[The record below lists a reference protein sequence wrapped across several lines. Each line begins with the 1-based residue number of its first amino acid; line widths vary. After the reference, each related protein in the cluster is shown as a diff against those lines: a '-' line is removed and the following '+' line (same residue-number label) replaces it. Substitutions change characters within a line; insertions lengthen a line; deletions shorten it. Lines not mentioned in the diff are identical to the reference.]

1 MVAPLRP
8 TAPFVVPKLDITQVK
23 GPSKPA
29 ESGAVG
35 ATGATSFTEQ
45 LREVV
50 QSANELPQQGE
61 QVAQQYAD
69 GKQNDLHGTMV
80 SMAQADIS
88 LRMVANV
95 RNRAIEA
102 YREIMRMGA

>member
-1 MVAPLRP
+1 MVMPIRPGDVFSPTQLNIAKP
-8 TAPFVVPKLDITQVK
+8 TASE
-23 GPSKPA
+23 GPSIIAPENA
-29 ESGAVG
+29 
-35 ATGATSFTEQ
+35 FTEK

-50 QSANELPQQGE
+50 QQVNELPQQGE
-61 QVAQQYAD
+61 QVAKDYAD

-102 YREIMRMGA
+102 YREIMRMGS

>member
-1 MVAPLRP
+1 MVMPIRPGEAFTPAQLGIAPSI
-8 TAPFVVPKLDITQVK
+8 AKSE
-23 GPSKPA
+23 GPSLIAP
-29 ESGAVG
+29 EN
-35 ATGATSFTEQ
+35 SFTEK
-45 LREVV
+45 LREAV
-50 QSANELPQQGE
+50 QNVNELPQQGE
-61 QVAQQYAD
+61 TVAQDYAD

-102 YREIMRMGA
+102 YREIMRMGS

>member
-8 TAPFVVPKLDITQVK
+8 TEPFVVPKLDLTAA
-23 GPSKPA
+23 GAPSQTSASA
-29 ESGAVG
+29 E
-35 ATGATSFTEQ
+35 TGSASFTSK

-50 QSANELPQQGE
+50 QSANELPQQGQ
-61 QVAQQYAD
+61 QVAQAYAD

-102 YREIMRMGA
+102 YREIMRMGS

>member
-8 TAPFVVPKLDITQVK
+8 TDPFVIPKLDITSAGK
-23 GPSKPA
+23 TAPSS
-29 ESGAVG
+29 ES
-35 ATGATSFTEQ
+35 GATSFSSQ

-50 QSANELPQQGE
+50 ASTNEMPLEGE
-61 QVAQQYAD
+61 RVAQAYAD

-88 LRMVANV
+88 LRMVVNV

-102 YREIMRMGA
+102 YREIMRMGS

>member
-8 TAPFVVPKLDITQVK
+8 VDPFVIPKLEIT
-23 GPSKPA
+23 GAGAPSKPSQTNETSSA
-29 ESGAVG
+29 
-35 ATGATSFTEQ
+35 SFTEK

-50 QSANELPQQGE
+50 QNVNELPAQGE
-61 QVAQQYAD
+61 QVAKDYAD

-88 LRMVANV
+88 LRMIANV

-102 YREIMRMGA
+102 YREIMRMGS

>member
-8 TAPFVVPKLDITQVK
+8 TDPFVVPKLDIAQVK
-23 GPSKPA
+23 GPSQPG
-29 ESGAVG
+29 EIG
-35 ATGATSFTEQ
+35 ATGAGSFTEK

-102 YREIMRMGA
+102 YREIMRMGS

>member
-8 TAPFVVPKLDITQVK
+8 TEPFVVPKLDLTK
-23 GPSKPA
+23 MGSTSAPSA
-29 ESGAVG
+29 SSETSQA
-35 ATGATSFTEQ
+35 SFTAK
-45 LREVV
+45 LREAV
-50 QSANELPQQGE
+50 QATNELPQQGE

-102 YREIMRMGA
+102 YREIMRMGS

>member
-1 MVAPLRP
+1 MVAPLKP
-8 TAPFVVPKLDITQVK
+8 TTPFVIPKIELNKVGT
-23 GPSKPA
+23 PSAPSSP
-29 ESGAVG
+29 SG
-35 ATGATSFTEQ
+35 TSAASFADK

-50 QSANELPQQGE
+50 ADANEKPLAGE
-61 QVAQQYAD
+61 KVAADYAD

-88 LRMVANV
+88 LRLVSNV

>member
-1 MVAPLRP
+1 MVAPLKP
-8 TAPFVVPKLDITQVK
+8 QPFVIPKIELNKVGT
-23 GPSKPA
+23 PSAP
-29 ESGAVG
+29 GASSE
-35 ATGATSFTEQ
+35 TSATSFADK

-50 QSANELPQQGE
+50 QEANEKPLEGE
-61 QVAQQYAD
+61 KVAKDYAD

-88 LRMVANV
+88 LRLVSNV
-95 RNRAIEA
+95 RNRAVEA

>member
-1 MVAPLRP
+1 MVMPIGPGNAFAPTKLNIAP
-8 TAPFVVPKLDITQVK
+8 TSANSE
-23 GPSKPA
+23 GPSISAP
-29 ESGAVG
+29 EN
-35 ATGATSFTEQ
+35 SFTAK
-45 LREVV
+45 LREAV
-50 QSANELPQQGE
+50 QNVNELPQQGE
-61 QVAQQYAD
+61 QVAQDYAD

-102 YREIMRMGA
+102 YREIMRMGS

>member
-1 MVAPLRP
+1 MVMPIGPGNAFAPSLLS
-8 TAPFVVPKLDITQVK
+8 VVPSAGKSE
-23 GPSKPA
+23 GPSIAAP
-29 ESGAVG
+29 EN
-35 ATGATSFTEQ
+35 SFTEK

-50 QSANELPQQGE
+50 KGVNELPQQGE

-102 YREIMRMGA
+102 YREIMRMGS

>member
-8 TAPFVVPKLDITQVK
+8 TAPFVVPKLDLTKVSS
-23 GPSKPA
+23 PSAPGVSG
-29 ESGAVG
+29 SGAT
-35 ATGATSFTEQ
+35 AETSFSAK

-50 QSANELPQQGE
+50 QSTNELPQQGE
-61 QVAQQYAD
+61 QVAKDYAD

-102 YREIMRMGA
+102 YREIMRMGS

>member
-8 TAPFVVPKLDITQVK
+8 TEPFVIPKLDITQVK
-23 GPSKPA
+23 GPSQSG
-29 ESGAVG
+29 ESS
-35 ATGATSFTEQ
+35 ATGATAGTSFTEK

-50 QSANELPQQGE
+50 QSTNELPQQGE
-61 QVAQQYAD
+61 KVAQEYAD

-102 YREIMRMGA
+102 YREIMRMGS

>member
-1 MVAPLRP
+1 MVMPIRPGDAFAP
-8 TAPFVVPKLDITQVK
+8 AKLDIAPVAAK
-23 GPSKPA
+23 SEGPSLIAP
-29 ESGAVG
+29 EN
-35 ATGATSFTEQ
+35 SFTEK
-45 LREVV
+45 LREAV
-50 QSANELPQQGE
+50 QGVNELPQQGE
-61 QVAQQYAD
+61 KVAADYAD

-102 YREIMRMGA
+102 YREIMRMGS

>member
-1 MVAPLRP
+1 MVMPIRP
-8 TAPFVVPKLDITQVK
+8 GEAFTPAQLGVTPTLARSE
-23 GPSKPA
+23 GPSI
-29 ESGAVG
+29 
-35 ATGATSFTEQ
+35 ATPNSFSEK

-50 QSANELPQQGE
+50 ASANELPLKGE
-61 QVAQQYAD
+61 QVAQDYAD

-102 YREIMRMGA
+102 YREIMRMGS

>member
-1 MVAPLRP
+1 VVAPLRP
-8 TAPFVVPKLDITQVK
+8 TQPFLPPTIEIARPNVGTVATPKTTQQ
-23 GPSKPA
+23 
-29 ESGAVG
+29 EAV
-35 ATGATSFTEQ
+35 SFTEK
-45 LREVV
+45 LREAVDKT
-50 QSANELPQQGE
+50 NELPKVAE
-61 QVAQQYAD
+61 QVSEDYAD

-80 SMAQADIS
+80 SLAQADIS

>member
-1 MVAPLRP
+1 MVAPLKP
-8 TAPFVVPKLDITQVK
+8 TSPFVIPKIELNKIGTPS
-23 GPSKPA
+23 GPSA
-29 ESGAVG
+29 GTE
-35 ATGATSFTEQ
+35 TSAASFSDK

-50 QSANELPQQGE
+50 QEANEKPLAGE
-61 QVAQQYAD
+61 TVAKDYAD

-88 LRMVANV
+88 LRLVSNV

>member
-23 GPSKPA
+23 GPQKPA
-29 ESGAVG
+29 ETGAAG
-35 ATGATSFTEQ
+35 ATGGTSFTEK

>member
-8 TAPFVVPKLDITQVK
+8 VDPFVVPKLEISSLK
-23 GPSKPA
+23 SSEKPSLA
-29 ESGAVG
+29 NETS
-35 ATGATSFTEQ
+35 ATSFTSQ
-45 LREVV
+45 LREVIQGV
-50 QSANELPQQGE
+50 NELPQQGE
-61 QVAQQYAD
+61 QVAKDYAD

-102 YREIMRMGA
+102 YREIMRMGG

>member
-1 MVAPLRP
+1 MVMPIRP
-8 TAPFVVPKLDITQVK
+8 GDVFSPTQLNIAK
-23 GPSKPA
+23 PASSEGPSIIAPENA
-29 ESGAVG
+29 
-35 ATGATSFTEQ
+35 FTEK
-45 LREVV
+45 LREAV
-50 QSANELPQQGE
+50 QQVNELPQQGE
-61 QVAQQYAD
+61 QVAKDYAD

-102 YREIMRMGA
+102 YREIMRMGS

>member
-1 MVAPLRP
+1 MPIRPGDAFAPSQLN
-8 TAPFVVPKLDITQVK
+8 ITPSIGK
-23 GPSKPA
+23 SEGPSILAP
-29 ESGAVG
+29 EN
-35 ATGATSFTEQ
+35 SFTEK
-45 LREVV
+45 LREAV
-50 QSANELPQQGE
+50 QNVNELPQQGE
-61 QVAQQYAD
+61 KVAQDYAD

-102 YREIMRMGA
+102 YREIMRMGS

>member
-1 MVAPLRP
+1 MVMPIRPGDAFAPAALKI
-8 TAPFVVPKLDITQVK
+8 APIGKGAE
-23 GPSKPA
+23 GPSIIAP
-29 ESGAVG
+29 EN
-35 ATGATSFTEQ
+35 SFSEK
-45 LREVV
+45 LREAVKNV
-50 QSANELPQQGE
+50 NELPQQGE
-61 QVAQQYAD
+61 QVAQDYAD

-102 YREIMRMGA
+102 YREIMRMGS

>member
-1 MVAPLRP
+1 MVMPIRPGDVFTPSQLNIAKPTVSGGEGPSIVAP
-8 TAPFVVPKLDITQVK
+8 
-23 GPSKPA
+23 
-29 ESGAVG
+29 EN
-35 ATGATSFTEQ
+35 SFTEK

-50 QSANELPQQGE
+50 KGVNELPQQGE
-61 QVAQQYAD
+61 QVAKDYAD

-102 YREIMRMGA
+102 YREIMRMGS